1 MAIDWSNSPIY
12 PILQAIGRA
21 IGTGRLSP
29 QTLLQIPQGRDVW
42 PEHVVTLHHQA
53 GRELGQRKGKY
64 FIEIEGPIHSG
75 RWSFFSGDLEAL
87 ARSTSKEDRVPE

>member
-1 MAIDWSNSPIY
+1 MALDWSISPIY

-21 IGTGRLSP
+21 IGTGQLYP
-29 QTLLQIPQGRDVW
+29 QTLLQIRDGRDVW
-42 PEHVVTLHHQA
+42 PDHVVTLYHRS

-75 RWSFFSGDLEAL
+75 SWSFFSGDLEAL
-87 ARSTSKEDRVPE
+87 ARSTLKGDRAPE